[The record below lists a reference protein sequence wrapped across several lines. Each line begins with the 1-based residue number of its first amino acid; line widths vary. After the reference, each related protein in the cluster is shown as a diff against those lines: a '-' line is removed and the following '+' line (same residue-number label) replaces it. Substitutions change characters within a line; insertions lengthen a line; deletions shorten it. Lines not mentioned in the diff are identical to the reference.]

1 MILLGGTKGG
11 ITKGGITKGGTCHEG
26 WYHEGWFVI
35 NPSKGQASVLLP
47 TTTLRPPALINPTAL
62 TPPAA
67 SHLFAPT
74 ALGSTLSLPPP
85 RRRHPCMFS
94 LRANYR
100 FQVPSRCRSRRPF
113 SRIEGPGKLRRERSR
128 DT

>member
-67 SHLFAPT
+67 SHLFAPA
-74 ALGSTLSLPPP
+74 ALGSTLAP

-113 SRIEGPGKLRRERSR
+113 SRREGPGKLRRERSR